1 MRKRRGGVQLLAELP
16 AADLAGLPRNA
27 QVAGRS
33 AAASWAGH
41 CSDMAGLP
49 RNARV
54 AGPCQGGVRLLAAL
68 AAACLAGLPR
78 NAQVAEPEL
87 LTWPGCHAVRE

>member
-1 MRKRRGGVQLLAELP
+1 MRKRRGGVQLLAELPAADLAGLPRNARVAGPCQGGVQLLAELP

-49 RNARV
+49 RNAQV
-54 AGPCQGGVRLLAAL
+54 AGPCQ
-68 AAACLAGLPR
+68 
-78 NAQVAEPEL
+78 AEC
-87 LTWPGCHAVRE
+87 GC